1 MSGTLILL
9 QLGGYVGLL
18 LWGTHMVTTGVERGF
33 GAELRPWLGR
43 SLSRPG
49 RRARFYASIAGLA
62 VTAVLQSS
70 TATGLM
76 ATSFAAK
83 GAIDLG
89 PALAVMLGANLGS
102 TLITQVLAFDI
113 AAVAPVL
120 VLIGLV
126 AFRSCDNGQVKNLG
140 RVGIGLGLMLLALGS
155 LVHTLAPVETAPVL
169 RNVLRLVIGEPILA
183 LLIAGIL
190 TWACHSSVAVV
201 LLISSLAASGVLAP
215 EPSLALV
222 LGANLGGTLP
232 PLVEAGSAQARRLPL
247 GNFLVRA
254 LGCAVAL
261 PFLPAIAG
269 LLDHVTPMPA
279 RLVVNF
285 HTAFNLVLAILFL
298 PLTDRLAGLLVR
310 LYPDP
315 ARPADPAKPLH
326 LEEAALDSASVAL
339 ANATRETLR
348 IADMFETML
357 RGAIEV
363 FRSGDRRRAAGIS
376 RTERIMDRL
385 GAAIRRYLA
394 DIGNEQPLDDEDEG
408 ARGQEIL
415 SAVINLEHAA
425 DIVANNLLEFASRR
439 ARSAGGFEAREM
451 NAIAAMHAE
460 LVQSLRLGLAVFLRG
475 DAALQ
480 DARLLMIRKRLLRR
494 LELQATGLS
503 VPTAPAG
510 RSPVASEPGNARA
523 GAAENGDFL
532 RIVRDLRR
540 VHSHIAALAYP
551 VLERAAEPDDRG
563 TGSRSIITSESWFRS
578 HVGEPSARSTIPPD
592 LPAPVAPSERP
603 GELDQKLRT

>member
-1 MSGTLILL
+1 VSGTLILL

-18 LWGTHMVTTGVERGF
+18 LWGTHMVTTGIERGF
-33 GAELRPWLGR
+33 GTELRLWLGR

-49 RRARFYASIAGLA
+49 RRARFYALLAGLA

-83 GAIDLG
+83 GAIDLA

-113 AAVAPVL
+113 AIVAPVL
-120 VLIGLV
+120 VLFGV
-126 AFRSCDNGQVKNLG
+126 VVFRSSGNSRAKNLG
-140 RVGIGLGLMLLALGS
+140 RVGIGLGLMLLALGA
-155 LVHTLAPVETAPVL
+155 LVHTLAPVESAPVL
-169 RNVLRLVIGEPILA
+169 RTVLGSLSGEPVLA
-183 LLIAGIL
+183 LLIAAAL
-190 TWACHSSVAVV
+190 TWACHSNVAVV
-201 LLISSLAASGVLAP
+201 LLIASLAAADVVSPAS
-215 EPSLALV
+215 SLVLV

-232 PLVEAGSAQARRLPL
+232 PLIEAGSAQARRLPL

-254 LGCAVAL
+254 AGSAVVLPLLPTIAEFLGHVE
-261 PFLPAIAG
+261 PAA
-269 LLDHVTPMPA
+269 A
-279 RLVVNF
+279 RLTVNF
-285 HTAFNLVLAILFL
+285 HTAFNLALAIVFL
-298 PLTDRLAGLLVR
+298 PFTNQLASLLYRLF
-310 LYPDP
+310 PDP
-315 ARPADPAKPLH
+315 APSADPAKPVH

-348 IADMFETML
+348 MADMFETLL
-357 RGAIEV
+357 REAIEV
-363 FRSGDRRRAAGIS
+363 FRSGDRHRAAEIS

-425 DIVANNLLEFASRR
+425 DIVANNLLEFAARR
-439 ARSAGGFEAREM
+439 ARSAGGFLPQELEA
-451 NAIAAMHAE
+451 IGAMHAE
-460 LVQSLRLGLAVFLRG
+460 LVQSLRLGLTAFLRG
-475 DAALQ
+475 EPALRE
-480 DARLLMIRKRLLRR
+480 ARLLMVRKRLLRR
-494 LELQATGLS
+494 LELEATGLRS
-503 VPTAPAG
+503 RAPQAG
-510 RSPVASEPGNARA
+510 MDAA
-523 GAAENGDFL
+523 GGSAGGADNGDFL

-551 VLERAAEPDDRG
+551 VLERASGRDDDDAEPAPRETPGLALSGGIDRE
-563 TGSRSIITSESWFRS
+563 T
-578 HVGEPSARSTIPPD
+578 AQ
-592 LPAPVAPSERP
+592 PAPARGDRP
-603 GELDQKLRT
+603 EPE